1 MVTLFYYFEYIKIMI
16 IDLYI
21 YFLLAL
27 LFYNIL
33 NKINPNNEKLKYNK
47 DYCLIVGYKGVIK
60 KKPIIVNMLT
70 TPHLL
75 VCGLSGSGKT
85 KCIEYAIK
93 DKRVIIL
100 NAFKDDFKSIKCPKI
115 NGENN
120 IINVLMNCC
129 KQYQEKPL
137 YIVIDELLVMSN
149 NKKINKCI
157 LDILAVARH
166 YNVFLIGIAQ
176 RGLSVDM
183 SFKNLFNARLCFRQV
198 EETSYRAVLGYSID
212 NPNLQKR
219 EFILLSDYIYKGRT
233 YDI

>member
-1 MVTLFYYFEYIKIMI
+1 M

-21 YFLLAL
+21 YFLLTL

-33 NKINPNNEKLKYNK
+33 NKINPNSENLKYNK
-47 DYCLIVGYKGVIK
+47 DYCLIVGYKGVFK
-60 KKPIIVNMLT
+60 KKSIIVDMRVC
-70 TPHLL
+70 PHLL

-85 KCIEYAIK
+85 KCVEYAIK

-100 NAFKDDFKSIKCPKI
+100 NAFKDDFKSLNCPKI
-115 NGENN
+115 NGEKN
-120 IINVLMNCC
+120 IINVLTNCC
-129 KQYQEKPL
+129 KQYQKVPL
-137 YIVIDELLVMSN
+137 YIVIDELLVLCN

-166 YNVFLIGIAQ
+166 YNVYLIGIAQ

-183 SFKNLFNARLCFRQV
+183 SFKNLFNARICFRQV
-198 EETSYRAVLGYSID
+198 EETSYRAILGYSID
-212 NPNLQKR
+212 NPQLQKR

-233 YDI
+233 YDIK

>member
-1 MVTLFYYFEYIKIMI
+1 M

-21 YFLLAL
+21 YFLLAV
-27 LFYNIL
+27 LFYNVL
-33 NKINPNNEKLKYNK
+33 NKINPNSENLKYNK
-47 DYCLIVGYKGVIK
+47 DYSLIVGYKGVIK
-60 KKPIIVNMLT
+60 KKPIIVNMCT

-85 KCIEYAIK
+85 KCVEYAIR

-100 NAFKDDFKSIKCPKI
+100 NAFKDDFKSVNCPKI
-115 NGENN
+115 NGEKN
-120 IINVLMNCC
+120 IINVLNNCC
-129 KQYQEKPL
+129 KQYQKIPL
-137 YIVIDELLVMSN
+137 YIVIDELLVLCN

-166 YNVFLIGIAQ
+166 YNVYLIGIAQ

-183 SFKNLFNARLCFRQV
+183 SFKNLFNSRICFRQV
-198 EETSYRAVLGYSID
+198 EESSYRAILGYSID

-219 EFILLSDYIYKGRT
+219 EFILLGDNIYKGRT
-233 YDI
+233 YNV

>member
-1 MVTLFYYFEYIKIMI
+1 MKKEFEQK
-16 IDLYI
+16 
-21 YFLLAL
+21 LLIS
-27 LFYNIL
+27 IL
-33 NKINPNNEKLKYNK
+33 ADIRR
-47 DYCLIVGYKGVIK
+47 I
-60 KKPIIVNMLT
+60 
-70 TPHLL
+70 
-75 VCGLSGSGKT
+75 
-85 KCIEYAIK
+85 
-93 DKRVIIL
+93 
-100 NAFKDDFKSIKCPKI
+100 FKDDFTSINCPKI

-120 IINVLMNCC
+120 IINVLRNCC

-137 YIVIDELLVMSN
+137 YIVIDELLVLCN

-166 YNVFLIGIAQ
+166 YNVYLIGIAQ

-198 EETSYRAVLGYSID
+198 EETSYRAILGYSID

>member
-1 MVTLFYYFEYIKIMI
+1 M

-33 NKINPNNEKLKYNK
+33 NKINPNSENLKYNK

-60 KKPIIVNMLT
+60 KKSVIVDMRT

-85 KCIEYAIK
+85 KCVEYAIK

-100 NAFKDDFKSIKCPKI
+100 NAFKNDFNSINCPKI

-129 KQYQEKPL
+129 KQYQKTPL
-137 YIVIDELLVMSN
+137 YIVIDELLVLCN

-166 YNVFLIGIAQ
+166 YNVYLIGIAQ

-183 SFKNLFNARLCFRQV
+183 SFKNLFNARICFRQV
-198 EETSYRAVLGYSID
+198 EQSSYQAVLGYSID

-219 EFILLSDYIYKGRT
+219 EFILLSDYIYRGRT

>member
-1 MVTLFYYFEYIKIMI
+1 M

-21 YFLLAL
+21 YFLLAV
-27 LFYNIL
+27 LFYNLL
-33 NKINPNNEKLKYNK
+33 NKINPNSEKLKYNK
-47 DYCLIVGYKGVIK
+47 HYCLIVGYKGVIK
-60 KKPIIVNMLT
+60 KKSIFVDMRVC
-70 TPHLL
+70 PHLL

-85 KCIEYAIK
+85 KCVEYAIK
-93 DKRVIIL
+93 DKRVVIL
-100 NAFKDDFKSIKCPKI
+100 NAFKDDFKSVNCPKI

-129 KQYQEKPL
+129 KQYQKTPL
-137 YIVIDELLVMSN
+137 YIVIDELLILCN

-166 YNVFLIGIAQ
+166 YNVYLIGIAQ

-183 SFKNLFNARLCFRQV
+183 SFKNLFNARICFRQV
-198 EETSYRAVLGYSID
+198 EETSYRAILGYSID

-233 YDI
+233 FDI

>member
-1 MVTLFYYFEYIKIMI
+1 M

-21 YFLLAL
+21 YFLLAVIL
-27 LFYNIL
+27 YSLL
-33 NKINPNNEKLKYNK
+33 NKLNGNKEVRKFDK
-47 DYCLIVGYKGVIK
+47 DYCLIVGYKGILK
-60 KKPIIVNMLT
+60 KKSIIVDMRT
-70 TPHLL
+70 CPHLL

-85 KCIEYAIK
+85 KCVEYAVK

-100 NAFKDDFKSIKCPKI
+100 NAFKDDFKSINCPKI

-120 IINVLMNCC
+120 IINVLTNCC
-129 KQYQEKPL
+129 KQYQKIPL
-137 YIVIDELLVMSN
+137 YIVIDELLVLCN

-166 YNVFLIGIAQ
+166 YNVYLIGIAQ

-198 EETSYRAVLGYSID
+198 EETSYRAILGYSID

>member
-1 MVTLFYYFEYIKIMI
+1 M

-21 YFLLAL
+21 YFLLAVIL
-27 LFYNIL
+27 YSLL
-33 NKINPNNEKLKYNK
+33 NKLNGNKEVRKFDK
-47 DYCLIVGYKGVIK
+47 DYCLVVGYKGIVK
-60 KKPIIVNMLT
+60 KKSIIVDMRT

-100 NAFKDDFKSIKCPKI
+100 NAFKDDFKSINCPKI

-137 YIVIDELLVMSN
+137 YIVIDELLVLCN

-166 YNVFLIGIAQ
+166 YNVYLIGIAQ

-198 EETSYRAVLGYSID
+198 EETSYRAILGYSID

-219 EFILLSDYIYKGRT
+219 EFI
-233 YDI
+233 

>member
-1 MVTLFYYFEYIKIMI
+1 M

-21 YFLLAL
+21 YFLLAV
-27 LFYNIL
+27 LFYNLL
-33 NKINPNNEKLKYNK
+33 NKINPNSEKLKYNK
-47 DYCLIVGYKGVIK
+47 HYCLIVGYKGVIK
-60 KKPIIVNMLT
+60 KKSIFVDMRVC
-70 TPHLL
+70 PHLL

-85 KCIEYAIK
+85 KCVEYAIK
-93 DKRVIIL
+93 DKRVVIL
-100 NAFKDDFKSIKCPKI
+100 NAFKDDFKSVNCPKI

-129 KQYQEKPL
+129 KQYQKTPL
-137 YIVIDELLVMSN
+137 YIVIDELLVLCN

-157 LDILAVARH
+157 LDILAIARH
-166 YNVFLIGIAQ
+166 YNVYLIGIAQ

-183 SFKNLFNARLCFRQV
+183 SFKNLFNARICFRQV
-198 EETSYRAVLGYSID
+198 EETSYRAILGYSID

-233 YDI
+233 FDI

>member
-1 MVTLFYYFEYIKIMI
+1 M

-21 YFLLAL
+21 YFLLAVIL
-27 LFYNIL
+27 YSLL
-33 NKINPNNEKLKYNK
+33 NKLNGNKEVRKFDK
-47 DYCLIVGYKGVIK
+47 DYCLIVGYKGILK
-60 KKPIIVNMLT
+60 KKSIIVDMRT
-70 TPHLL
+70 CPHLL

-85 KCIEYAIK
+85 KCVEYAVK

-100 NAFKDDFKSIKCPKI
+100 NAFKDDFKSINCPKI

-120 IINVLMNCC
+120 IINVLTNCC
-129 KQYQEKPL
+129 KQYQKIPL
-137 YIVIDELLVMSN
+137 YIVIDELLVLCN

-166 YNVFLIGIAQ
+166 YNVYLIGIAQ

-198 EETSYRAVLGYSID
+198 EETSYRAILGYSID
-212 NPNLQKR
+212 NPKLQKR